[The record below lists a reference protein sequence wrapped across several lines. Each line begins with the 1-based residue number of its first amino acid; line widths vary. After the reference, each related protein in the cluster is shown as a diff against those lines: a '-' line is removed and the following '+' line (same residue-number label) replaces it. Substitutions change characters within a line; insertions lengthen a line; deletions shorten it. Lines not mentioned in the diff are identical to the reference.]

1 MIWKRF
7 PDFVN
12 IENWRLVVVLHEGE
26 PEKHGVKYLK
36 EIWKVRKKLAKKCLE
51 IVSKSSLKINSKM
64 MVLQLKILFHVC
76 KKIPVKNIFLFTKEV
91 IVKYIRS
98 LEKNKTISFKV
109 MQMFFSFII

>member
-1 MIWKRF
+1 
-7 PDFVN
+7 
-12 IENWRLVVVLHEGE
+12 
-26 PEKHGVKYLK
+26 
-36 EIWKVRKKLAKKCLE
+36 
-51 IVSKSSLKINSKM
+51 M
-64 MVLQLKILFHVC
+64 MVLQLNILFHVC